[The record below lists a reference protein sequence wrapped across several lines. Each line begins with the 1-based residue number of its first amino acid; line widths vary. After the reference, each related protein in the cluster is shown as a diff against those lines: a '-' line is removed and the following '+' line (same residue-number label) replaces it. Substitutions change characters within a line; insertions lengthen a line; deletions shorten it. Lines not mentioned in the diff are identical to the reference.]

1 MSAPGTEARLRDALD
16 ALSSTVT
23 VSDEAYR
30 GLQRQ
35 WRRRERRRRR
45 VAALVAT
52 ALVLV
57 ADGIGLWALNQA
69 EPGSHVVFDTGVPVG
84 REDPAGQLGQP

>member
-30 GLQRQ
+30 GLQKQ

-45 VAALVAT
+45 TAAAVAT
-52 ALVLV
+52 VVVLL
-57 ADGIGLWALNQA
+57 ADGIGLWALNRA
-69 EPGSHVVFDTGVPVG
+69 EPGSHVIFDTGVRVDSDPV
-84 REDPAGQLGQP
+84 GQLGQP